1 MSSATALYIKNGP
14 PRDYPIY
21 MASHFDETSKIPT
34 AYYNTNGKHLTL
46 LMGWYGDADTVGKQ
60 SDKAYVL
67 YQGRMNEMDVVFGDT
82 SSGIYEAHFGYP
94 SQCEPYAFVVV
105 TVDNVMYRLPEEN
118 KYFYGTSWVELESG
132 VPRKPDVDYVNCN
145 ENHYYKDDR
154 ENGQWIANG
163 GDNIT
168 KAEIAYIDHDQCE
181 GCTAI
186 DALVSVFDQFVNNG
200 YQVAVPTQYPTNH
213 PSNHP
218 ISTPHPTNHPTLDPT
233 TLPTNHPSLDPTI
246 LPTNH
251 PTSIPTVAPIST
263 PQPTNQQSISPTY
276 IPSKSPALYP
286 TLIPTLDPSRSPT
299 LYPTLIP
306 TLDPSRSPTLYPT
319 LIPTLDPSKSPT
331 YIPTTSPTSNDS
343 NPIPPIQTP
352 SHLPS
357 SSPTNVPSTTP
368 TDIPSIPPTK
378 VPSISPTG
386 VPSHNPS
393 IWPSYSP
400 TQTPSTFIP
409 SVSPIGYE
417 FDTTENG
424 FRTTPQTSAT
434 EVTSNH
440 TLVNT
445 MTTSQAEIRR
455 HNQHGTVHEDYT
467 MEISLI
473 CAAVALCVILSV
485 ITLYYTHA
493 KCHKKN
499 EKKASSISTHHTM
512 TDTVQYLTEDDD
524 MDIDDVAAAYNTS
537 LHHLTYGIATK
548 NAVVPMNTVDSLDL

>member
-1 MSSATALYIKNGP
+1 
-14 PRDYPIY
+14 
-21 MASHFDETSKIPT
+21 
-34 AYYNTNGKHLTL
+34 
-46 LMGWYGDADTVGKQ
+46 MGWYGDADTVGKQ

-132 VPRKPDVDYVNCN
+132 VPRKPGVDYVNCN

-306 TLDPSRSPTLYPT
+306 TLDPSKSPTLYPTRIPTLDTSKSPTLNPTLIPTLDPSRSPTLYPT

-368 TDIPSIPPTK
+368 TDIPSISPTK